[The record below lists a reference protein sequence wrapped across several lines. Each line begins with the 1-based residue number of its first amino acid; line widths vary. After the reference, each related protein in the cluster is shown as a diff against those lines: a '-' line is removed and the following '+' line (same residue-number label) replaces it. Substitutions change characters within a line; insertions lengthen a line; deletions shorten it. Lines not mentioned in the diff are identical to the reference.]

1 MVIGHQKGRDTREK
15 VLRNFGMPRPEGYRK
30 ALRLMR
36 TAEKFGLPV
45 ITFVDTPGAFPGIGA
60 EERGQSEA
68 IGRNLFAMAE
78 LRVPIITTVIGEG
91 GSGGALAIAVAD
103 CVLMLQHAIYSVI
116 SPEGCAA
123 ILWKSAEKA
132 PDAAAI
138 MGITAHRLKALGLID
153 RIVSEPLGGAHR
165 DPVQTAAMLKR
176 ALGEALRQFQNVK
189 PADLVRA
196 RQERVLA
203 YGKVKELG

>member
-1 MVIGHQKGRDTREK
+1 

-45 ITFVDTPGAFPGIGA
+45 LTFVDTPGAFPGIGA

-78 LRVPIITTVIGEG
+78 LKVPIITTVIGEG

-103 CVLMLQHAIYSVI
+103 CVLMLQHAVYSVI

-132 PDAAAI
+132 PEAAEI

-153 RIVSEPLGGAHR
+153 RIVNEPLGGAHR
-165 DPVQTAAMLKR
+165 DPAQMALMLKR
-176 ALGEALRQFQNVK
+176 ALGEALRQFQNIK
-189 PADLVRA
+189 PAELVRQ
-196 RQERVLA
+196 RQQRILA